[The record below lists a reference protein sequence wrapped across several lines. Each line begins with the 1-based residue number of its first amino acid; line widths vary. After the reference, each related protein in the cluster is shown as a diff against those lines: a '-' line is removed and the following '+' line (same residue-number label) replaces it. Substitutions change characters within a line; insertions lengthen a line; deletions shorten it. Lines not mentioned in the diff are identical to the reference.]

1 MGFWSISVELYE
13 MKVNEIVSEAVE
25 IHDASSTTYLY
36 MYMHTMA
43 QAACDTVE
51 SELHQTNL
59 GVPKPI
65 TPSFRCTEPDV
76 ILLSCY
82 RDS

>member
-1 MGFWSISVELYE
+1 
-13 MKVNEIVSEAVE
+13 MKVNKIVSETVE
-25 IHDASSTTYLY
+25 IRDASRTTYLY
-36 MYMHTMA
+36 MYMDTMA
-43 QAACDTVE
+43 QAACDTAE
-51 SELHQTNL
+51 SELQQQHL